1 MSGMESVCV
10 ESEQD
15 EKQEGEIACGLMPA
29 TTSQIF
35 MTVISLLVYY
45 FSFNLATIV
54 VQTGYMTYMTPV
66 LHI

>member
-35 MTVISLLVYY
+35 MLVYY

-54 VQTGYMTYMTPV
+54 VQTGYMTYMTPA